1 MNKINKKELTTYWLK
16 IAQHDY
22 KTMLVLFNSKRYSDC
37 LFFGYIVLEKILKA
51 LVVQKTGKSARY
63 THNLLLLMQDADTE
77 LPQTDKDLLDTV
89 NDFNIR
95 ARYPDEKLAFYK
107 KCTQEFTVLYLEKI
121 KILYKK
127 LCQKVKI
134 NN

>member
-1 MNKINKKELTTYWLK
+1 MNKINKKEIINYWLK
-16 IAQHDY
+16 TAQHDY
-22 KTMLVLFNSKRYSDC
+22 KTMLVLFSSKRYSDC
-37 LFFGYIVLEKILKA
+37 LFFGHIVLEKILKA
-51 LVVQKTGKSARY
+51 LTVQHSGKSARY
-63 THNLLLLMQDADTE
+63 THNLLLLMQDADMK
-77 LPQTDKDLLDTV
+77 LPQEDQDLLDTV

-107 KCTQEFTVLYLEKI
+107 KCTRNFTILYLNKI

-127 LCQKVKI
+127 LCQRIKI